1 MSVHFGGIAVVFIA
15 QLHVGDIFQPQHI
28 TPGQGLDDQLAELF
42 RCGEAAA
49 ILHRVFVCRGVIG
62 SERTG
67 CRLDVLLRQHG
78 GNVVGNQPVL
88 RHLVGAQPEAHT
100 VVGAEQLCLSH
111 TADTFQSR
119 LYVNL
124 HVIVEKGLVETVVG
138 AVEGECQ
145 QLGVLLFLGG
155 DTGLGRFCRKLAQ
168 HAVHAVLHIDR
179 RHVGVGTLLEIDV
192 DGSIACIGCRGG
204 HVGHVL
210 YTVDGLFQRNNHGF
224 LHRLGIRA
232 GIGGPYVDGGRG
244 DVGILLHGEGLH
256 GDNAHQDNHHGN
268 DARKYR
274 AVYEETQVHGFMV
287 LGVTIIPSFSC
298 PTPSV
303 MRVSPTDKP
312 CSTTKWLPSFRRSTV
327 R

>member
-1 MSVHFGGIAVVFIA
+1 MSVHLGRIVVVFIA
-15 QLHVGDIFQPQHI
+15 QLHVGNLFQPQHV
-28 TPGQGLDDQLAELF
+28 TAGQGLDDQLAELF
-42 RCGEAAA
+42 RCGEATA
-49 ILHRVFVCRGVIG
+49 ILHRVFICRGMVCP
-62 SERTG
+62 ERTG
-67 CRLDVLLRQHG
+67 CRLDVLLCQHG
-78 GNVVGNQPVL
+78 GDVIGNQSVL
-88 RHLVGAQPEAHT
+88 RHLVGTQPKAHT
-100 VVGAEQLCLSH
+100 VVGAEQLRLAH
-111 TADTFQSR
+111 TADALQLR
-119 LYVNL
+119 LHVYL
-124 HVIVEKGLVETVVG
+124 HVIVEKRLVETVIGTVK
-138 AVEGECQ
+138 GECQ
-145 QLGVLLFLGG
+145 QLGVLLLLGG
-155 DTGLGRFCRKLAQ
+155 DAGLGRFCRKLAQ
-168 HAVHAVLHIDR
+168 HTVDAVLHIDR

-210 YTVDGLFQRNNHGF
+210 YAVDGLFQRNNHGF

-232 GIGGPYVDGGRG
+232 GIGSPYVDGGRG

-256 GDNAHQDNHHGN
+256 GDNAHQDNHHGD

-274 AVYEETQVHGFMV
+274 AVYEEAQVHGFVV

-312 CSTTKWLPSFRRSTV
+312 RSTTKWLPSFRRSTV